1 MAAAAPS
8 PTAAVAERRALHK
21 KSGGKAAGIVSML
34 RAACLRSGVSI
45 CQSVFMSSA
54 ITAFCLCICFV
65 HVVLSFMHRVFPT
78 YPERSVF
85 PLCCLHRFFH
95 ASCLQRFMSSLL
107 PPSCIMLQGGA
118 APAHTRAS
126 QQRGCGLAVPQ
137 RAILS
142 GPGAARRGHFAVA
155 ASG

>member
-21 KSGGKAAGIVSML
+21 KGGGKAACFLSML

-65 HVVLSFMHRVFPT
+65 HGVLSFMHRVFPT

-85 PLCCLHRFFH
+85 PMCCSRIMPSTLHVFIASPFMHH
-95 ASCLQRFMSSLL
+95 AS
-107 PPSCIMLQGGA
+107 
-118 APAHTRAS
+118 
-126 QQRGCGLAVPQ
+126 
-137 RAILS
+137 
-142 GPGAARRGHFAVA
+142 RRGRARSHPCVPATGLWFGSATKGRSVW
-155 ASG
+155 SRGS